1 MKKRQSLKWL
11 CLLALLMLQPTGSK
25 AQSESYELVI
35 EKRDDTTITEPISEG
50 YPILNRALEPDG
62 FYLTMKKKG
71 KPNFS
76 KVVAYRDIKRLYMR
90 STTGITPLTQSEIEQ
105 MDVYSIDGKLIFKKA
120 STLKALPKGVYI
132 IKNGHSSFKYVS
144 K

>member
-1 MKKRQSLKWL
+1 
-11 CLLALLMLQPTGSK
+11 MLQPTGSK

-50 YPILNRALEPDG
+50 YPILNRALGPDG

-76 KVVAYRDIKRLYMR
+76 MVVAYRDIKRLYMR

>member
-50 YPILNRALEPDG
+50 YPILNRALGPDG

-76 KVVAYRDIKRLYMR
+76 MVVAYRDIKRLYMR
-90 STTGITPLTQSEIEQ
+90 STTGITSLTQNENEQ
-105 MDVYSIDGKLIFKKA
+105 MDVYSVEGKIILRKA
-120 STLKALPKGVYI
+120 STLESLPKGIYI
-132 IKNGHSSFKYVS
+132 IKNGHSSFKFIS